1 LREQTTSEFTN
12 PFLVLP
18 LPPPSPRCAPVRL
31 KGARRT
37 TTMESTAHHGNRRLS
52 KDQEDIIVGVVQA
65 FSTNNLPLSKMQIRE
80 AVANRWGI
88 QVSEPWVRRFLC
100 RHHLHLRTRRCK
112 ALADKRQGM
121 EMIANVKGF
130 LDELTDFLKTHHFT
144 SSSVM
149 NFDETRIVVKG
160 GNLTTQRVIDAS
172 KERANASSTRNSTVA
187 SLLTF
192 AAANGSIFMSVYVLK
207 AKFDEEG
214 GSDVNFALQRA
225 TKVTRRSWPRFFT
238 WTDTGFVNAELFGK
252 IIDLVTEEWTTRN
265 PGLPLLLFGDQC
277 SAHMSAETLE
287 RALRRAVYLFFL
299 TANAS
304 HFLQPLDAE
313 PFACFHHLLRATN
326 ESYVFDAILSGHA
339 TRNALLA
346 AAYHSERRAFTP
358 QVVSKAF
365 ITTGLWP
372 LNPKVVL
379 DRAFEN
385 LGVVA
390 PGVTVRDEARLM
402 AAETIAAA
410 RRRSEKTAKGVSSG
424 TVAVQR
430 GALHS
435 PYLLLDAAR
444 KRAAEEEAMSAQRRA
459 RKAARME
466 KKAAKLK
473 SDQEAVVARL
483 HMTCRICDV
492 SRHRG
497 GGGWKVCL
505 CGHWRACPKCKD
517 TLAAGCV
524 IAKHTENCSV
534 GFEAAS
540 K

>member
-1 LREQTTSEFTN
+1 
-12 PFLVLP
+12 
-18 LPPPSPRCAPVRL
+18 
-31 KGARRT
+31 
-37 TTMESTAHHGNRRLS
+37 M
-52 KDQEDIIVGVVQA
+52 
-65 FSTNNLPLSKMQIRE
+65 
-80 AVANRWGI
+80 
-88 QVSEPWVRRFLC
+88 
-100 RHHLHLRTRRCK
+100 
-112 ALADKRQGM
+112 
-121 EMIANVKGF
+121 
-130 LDELTDFLKTHHFT
+130 
-144 SSSVM
+144 
-149 NFDETRIVVKG
+149 
-160 GNLTTQRVIDAS
+160 
-172 KERANASSTRNSTVA
+172 
-187 SLLTF
+187 
-192 AAANGSIFMSVYVLK
+192 
-207 AKFDEEG
+207 
-214 GSDVNFALQRA
+214 
-225 TKVTRRSWPRFFT
+225 
-238 WTDTGFVNAELFGK
+238 
-252 IIDLVTEEWTTRN
+252 TEEWTTRN

-313 PFACFHHLLRATN
+313 PFACFHHLLRATS

-390 PGVTVRDEARLM
+390 SGVTVRDEARLM

-424 TVAVQR
+424 TFAVQR

-435 PYLLLDAAR
+435 PYLRLDVAR

-473 SDQEAVVARL
+473 SDQEAVVARML
-483 HMTCRICDV
+483 MTSRTCDV

-505 CGHWRACPKCKD
+505 CGHW
-517 TLAAGCV
+517 
-524 IAKHTENCSV
+524 
-534 GFEAAS
+534 
-540 K
+540 